1 VNIFRIYVF
10 FSGDRQPA
18 AIDLIRASFLLAEID
33 SRQHAAGQP
42 PVHAARGDYSPVWEV
57 DSTRTRLGGTRSG
70 LVPVCA
76 VQP

>member
-1 VNIFRIYVF
+1 MNIFRIYVF